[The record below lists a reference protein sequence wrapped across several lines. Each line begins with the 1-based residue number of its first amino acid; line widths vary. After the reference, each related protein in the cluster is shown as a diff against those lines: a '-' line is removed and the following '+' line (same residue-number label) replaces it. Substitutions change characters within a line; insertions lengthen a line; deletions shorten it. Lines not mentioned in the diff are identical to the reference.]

1 VLGRELTMRAM
12 FIGILAFILVGLAYM
27 IAIGLLQR

>member
-1 VLGRELTMRAM
+1 MMGGMRLVFAATLIFLVVSLT
-12 FIGILAFILVGLAYM
+12 YM